1 MPWQRNGMCEGP
13 VVEGNLVRTTDMTMR
28 PEQKVEEEG
37 SRQVSGGEQGQPM
50 GVLWPGKESV
60 LLF

>member
-1 MPWQRNGMCEGP
+1 MPWQRKSKCEGP

-37 SRQVSGGEQGQPM
+37 SRQVSGGEQGQPK

-60 LLF
+60 LLY